1 MKLRLSHG
9 LTLIEMLVVLLI
21 MGLLV
26 SVTALSTGLAGRSD
40 SDDAARTAEDLSR
53 LFEHAAQQ
61 ALARGDVLGWSL
73 DNNDSRTMRWWR
85 WSSDTGVSTVA
96 NTRINTTSNTT
107 TSTTTINSANSPG
120 TLVDSQRAAARWQS
134 QPRSFLPSVEL
145 PAQLA
150 LQLGAI
156 NPGARQSQQLQGSQQ
171 PQRSQQPAT
180 GPQLVFL
187 PGLET
192 VPFELRLLDAET
204 GQSLARIWSDQPGRV
219 DWSVR

>member
-1 MKLRLSHG
+1 MNPRLSHG

-40 SDDAARTAEDLSR
+40 SEDAARTAEDLSR

-73 DNNDSRTMRWWR
+73 DNNDSRTMLWWR
-85 WSSDTGVSTVA
+85 WSSDTGSAAV
-96 NTRINTTSNTT
+96 INTAAGAGSM
-107 TSTTTINSANSPG
+107 ANSPVA
-120 TLVDSQRAAARWQS
+120 TARWQS
-134 QPRSFLPSVEL
+134 QPHSFLPTVEL
-145 PAQLA
+145 PAQLV
-150 LQLGAI
+150 LQLSGQT
-156 NPGARQSQQLQGSQQ
+156 PGAQASRQAAS
-171 PQRSQQPAT
+171 

-192 VPFELRLLDAET
+192 IPFELRVLDVDT
-204 GQSLARIWSDQPGRV
+204 GQALARIWSEQPGRV
-219 DWSVR
+219 DWGVL

>member
-1 MKLRLSHG
+1 MKLLRLRHTNRHPVPRQSQG

-40 SDDAARTAEDLSR
+40 SEDAARTAEDLSR

-73 DNNDSRTMRWWR
+73 DADDSRTMQWWR
-85 WSSDTGVSTVA
+85 WSSDTSVSTVS
-96 NTRINTTSNTT
+96 TTSINTTIIT
-107 TSTTTINSANSPG
+107 ANSPSA
-120 TLVDSQRAAARWQS
+120 TARWQS
-134 QPRSFLPSVEL
+134 QPHAFLPSVEL

-150 LQLGAI
+150 LQLSAV
-156 NPGARQSQQLQGSQQ
+156 NPDARPLQPSRQL
-171 PQRSQQPAT
+171 AT

-192 VPFELRLLDAET
+192 VPFELRLLDVET
-204 GQSLARIWSDQPGRV
+204 GQSLVRIWSDQPGRV
-219 DWSVR
+219 DWSVL

>member
-1 MKLRLSHG
+1 MKLLRLHHTHRHPVPRQSQG
-9 LTLIEMLVVLLI
+9 VTLIEILVVLLI

-40 SDDAARTAEDLSR
+40 SEDAARTAEDLSR

-73 DNNDSRTMRWWR
+73 DVNDSRTMQWWR
-85 WSSDTGVSTVA
+85 WSSDTSV
-96 NTRINTTSNTT
+96 NTATNTSINTTINT
-107 TSTTTINSANSPG
+107 ANSLG
-120 TLVDSQRAAARWQS
+120 ATARWQS
-134 QPRSFLPSVEL
+134 QPHAFLPLVEL

-150 LQLGAI
+150 LQLSAV
-156 NPGARQSQQLQGSQQ
+156 NPDARPSQPSRL
-171 PQRSQQPAT
+171 PAT

-192 VPFELRLLDAET
+192 VPFELRLLDVET

-219 DWSVR
+219 DWSVL